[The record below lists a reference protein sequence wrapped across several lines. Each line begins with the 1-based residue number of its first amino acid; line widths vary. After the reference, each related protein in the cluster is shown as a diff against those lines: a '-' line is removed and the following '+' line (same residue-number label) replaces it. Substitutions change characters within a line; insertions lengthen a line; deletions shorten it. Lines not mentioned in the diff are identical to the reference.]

1 MEPTQLCHQLMNML
15 VQPFDSREGWLPA
28 VAEQTISIQPLTETT
43 LAKNSGISSR
53 QKEGY

>member
-15 VQPFDSREGWLPA
+15 VQPFDGREGWLPA